1 MKATLEQLLNGEDLP
16 EDRAREAMGWM
27 ADEAVPVAW
36 KGAFL
41 AALRAKGET
50 AAEIRGM
57 ATAMRAAARPLEAR
71 FAGPLIDTCGTGGD
85 GSGSINISTAT
96 ALLLA
101 ACGVGVVKHGNRSV
115 SSKSGSADVL
125 EALGLNLPAGPD
137 EAGACLERSGFTFL
151 FAPHF
156 HPAMKAVVPVRR
168 AMSVRTVFNLLG
180 PLTNPARPPFQILGT
195 FSPETSEKLA
205 HALSGMG
212 LTRAYVVHGA
222 PHWDEATPIGPF
234 HRWEVTPGSVTY
246 AVVDPLEAYGIPRCT
261 VDDLAGGDAVENAA
275 HLRAIFE
282 GARGARRDAVV
293 LNAALGLE
301 LVGRASGRE
310 AVAMAADV
318 LDRGGVLRLLERIG

>member
-1 MKATLEQLLNGEDLP
+1 MKETLELLLDGVDLA
-16 EDRAREAMGWM
+16 EARASDAMGWL
-27 ADEAVPVAW
+27 ADEAVPSAW

-50 AAEIRGM
+50 PDEIRGM
-57 ATAMRAAARPLEAR
+57 ATAMRRAARPLVAN
-71 FAGPLIDTCGTGGD
+71 FDGPLIDTCGTGGD

-101 ACGVGVVKHGNRSV
+101 ACGIGVVKHGNRSV

-125 EALGLNLPAGPD
+125 EALGIHLPADPV
-137 EAGACLERSGFTFL
+137 EAGACLDRSGFTFL

-180 PLTNPARPPFQILGT
+180 PLTNPARPPYQILGT
-195 FSPETSEKLA
+195 FSRETSETLA

-212 LTRAYVVHGA
+212 LIRAFVVHGA

-234 HRWEVTPGSVTY
+234 HRWEVTPGSVKY
-246 AVVDPLEAYGIPRCT
+246 ELVDPQVRYGIPRCT
-261 VDDLAGGDAVENAA
+261 VADLAGGDATENAA

-282 GARGARRDAVV
+282 GKRGPHRDAVV

-301 LVGRASGRE
+301 LVGRATGEE
-310 AVAMAADV
+310 ATTLASQV
-318 LDRGGVLRLLERIG
+318 LDDGGVLRLLERIG

>member
-1 MKATLEQLLNGEDLP
+1 MKATLEALLVGEDLT
-16 EDRAREAMGWM
+16 EDQARTAMGWL
-27 ADEAVPVAW
+27 ADEAVSPAW

-50 AAEIRGM
+50 PEEIRGM
-57 ATAMRAAARPLEAR
+57 ATAMRAAARPLATDLDR
-71 FAGPLIDTCGTGGD
+71 PLIDTCGTGGD
-85 GSGSINISTAT
+85 GSGSINVSTAT

-115 SSKSGSADVL
+115 SSRSGSADVL
-125 EALGLNLPAGPD
+125 EALGVDLPAGPD
-137 EAGACLERSGFTFL
+137 EAAECLARTGFTFL

-180 PLTNPARPPFQILGT
+180 PLTNPACPPHQLLGT
-195 FSPETSEKLA
+195 FSEATSALLA
-205 HALSGMG
+205 HALSGMAI
-212 LTRAYVVHGA
+212 TRAYVVHGA

-234 HRWEVTPGSVTY
+234 HRWEVTPGSVVHT
-246 AVVDPLEAYGIPRCT
+246 VVDPLDAYGIPRCS
-261 VDDLAGGDAVENAA
+261 VEDLAGGDAADNAA

-282 GARGARRDAVV
+282 GARGAHRDAVV

-301 LVGRASGRE
+301 LIGIATGRD
-310 AVAMAADV
+310 AAALAQRALDEGSV
-318 LDRGGVLRLLERIG
+318 LALLDQLG

>member
-1 MKATLEQLLNGEDLP
+1 MKATLEALLDGEHLS
-16 EDRAREAMGWM
+16 EAQASTAMGWL
-27 ADEAVPVAW
+27 ASEDVSPAW

-50 AAEIRGM
+50 PAEIRGM
-57 ATAMRAAARPLEAR
+57 ATAMRAAALPLATD
-71 FAGPLIDTCGTGGD
+71 FDGPLIDTCGTGGD
-85 GSGSINISTAT
+85 GSGSINVSTAT

-125 EALGLNLPAGPD
+125 EALGIHLPKGPE
-137 EAGACLERSGFTFL
+137 EAGELLARSGFTFL

-180 PLTNPARPPFQILGT
+180 PLTNPARPPHQVLGT
-195 FSPETSEKLA
+195 FSRSTSELLA

-212 LTRAYVVHGA
+212 VKRAYVVHGA

-234 HRWEVTPGSVTY
+234 HRWKVTPGSVAY
-246 AVVDPLEAYGIPRCT
+246 ELVDPLETYGIPRCT
-261 VDDLAGGDAVENAA
+261 VEDLAGGDAAENAA
-275 HLRAIFE
+275 HLRAIFSGQK
-282 GARGARRDAVV
+282 GAHRDAVV

-301 LVGRASGRE
+301 LVGVASGKNAAAKAAE
-310 AVAMAADV
+310 A
-318 LDRGGVLRLLERIG
+318 LDNGAVLRLLERIG